1 MLFALHQ
8 TSSASLSQADHHLCG
23 HLVYDGSPLLVYLDL
38 QGCVVTTCYL
48 SKKQVCAVDT
58 CYLPKKQ
65 GCVVDTCYLP
75 KKQGCVVDTCYLPKK
90 QGRVWSLPVICLKSK
105 DVCGHCPLIA

>member
-8 TSSASLSQADHHLCG
+8 TGSASLSQADHHLCG

-75 KKQGCVVDTCYLPKK
+75 KKQG
-90 QGRVWSLPVICLKSK
+90 RVWSLPVICLKSK
-105 DVCGHCPLIA
+105 DVYGHCPLIA